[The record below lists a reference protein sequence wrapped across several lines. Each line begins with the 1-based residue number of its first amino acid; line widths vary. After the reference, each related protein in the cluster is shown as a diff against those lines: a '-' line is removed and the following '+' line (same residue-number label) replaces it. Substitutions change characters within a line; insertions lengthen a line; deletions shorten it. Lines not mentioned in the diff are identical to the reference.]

1 MSESGQTDS
10 ERRQIRR
17 KQRTLHKTIEESA
30 SNIEDATK
38 SAFDDRRTENNE
50 IFDKVFYARE
60 AALDGENM
68 ALIASKAS
76 KQANKLV
83 SVSRY
88 DVDKVIKNLRKK
100 VVDDKGNFDW
110 GALGAAVGTCFNT
123 VPRVFFMNGPVG
135 EARVQKVVK
144 EKKKRVRVDE
154 EAEEEV
160 RREEGGGRRSEATT
174 KSWLRLRG
182 VAEGQPRSSRGSWPS
197 ACGSRTR
204 RRSRRRPC
212 APRSPP
218 SRARPSDDAVRAG
231 VRLHDLYHSSNKAR
245 FAAARFSRPP
255 QNPDEILTQKKD
267 KNGLS
272 GMEDIISSVNKTL
285 KKTVDKRRKVKE
297 TKKIEGEESAC
308 LVKLVVN
315 PKSFT
320 QTAENVL
327 ALSFDI
333 KKGGSQVSK
342 SAKTGLPIAQARTT
356 LGGAS
361 SVTPMSKQS
370 VLSLNMAQW
379 RDLVK
384 YYKVDEGDGVEHR
397 KNKRAKT

>member
-17 KQRTLHKTIEESA
+17 KQRTLHKTIEETA

-154 EAEEEV
+154 EAEEE
-160 RREEGGGRRSEATT
+160 
-174 KSWLRLRG
+174 
-182 VAEGQPRSSRGSWPS
+182 
-197 ACGSRTR
+197 
-204 RRSRRRPC
+204 
-212 APRSPP
+212 
-218 SRARPSDDAVRAG
+218 
-231 VRLHDLYHSSNKAR
+231 
-245 FAAARFSRPP
+245 
-255 QNPDEILTQKKD
+255 NPDEILTQKKD

-342 SAKTGLPIAQARTT
+342 SAKTGLPIAQART